1 MTADRTILIF
11 RSCSEFQ
18 SISIYKLRSQ
28 SAMAVQLIKFSST
41 ACHKNVLRFGMGIFC
56 DFEFRRF
63 PKFKHLIQR
72 NSTNFN
78 KNPVGLNLL
87 SRSSL
92 YKLNHFAQKRSF
104 HRKGWRIS
112 TILRF
117 EQWVVIFFNVPISCA
132 WSRVHTFA
140 FRTHRSDSNFHVTAI
155 NLHTLHFRSAPP
167 LRRLSWDG

>member
-41 ACHKNVLRFGMGIFC
+41 ACLKNVLRFGMGIFC

-78 KNPVGLNLL
+78 KNLVGLNLL

-104 HRKGWRIS
+104 HRKGDAFLRSCVLSNGWSFSSRYQSRAHDHVYTRSRSGHTVWIAIS
-112 TILRF
+112 T
-117 EQWVVIFFNVPISCA
+117 
-132 WSRVHTFA
+132 SR
-140 FRTHRSDSNFHVTAI
+140 R
-155 NLHTLHFRSAPP
+155 
-167 LRRLSWDG
+167 